1 MTKRPILVALIGYII
16 GIIEGLYLQISIV
29 PIYILIVAI
38 YLIIKKYYKRK
49 KKKFKIF
56 SIQRYSRYLKIVFNQ
71 KVITIILI
79 SSIISN
85 SIILIQ
91 NQKYKTLY
99 KNLQEVKLVGTIISN
114 KKEKEYKDIY
124 NIKIEKL
131 NNSKRYKN
139 TKLLIKVDKKIK
151 KSLKYG
157 TRITLKGQFIEPNEK
172 RNYGGFN
179 YKEYLKTKEIY
190 GLVDVE
196 EIYKIENDKNNNIIY
211 LFREISLNLTNT
223 IDEMLNKEQAS
234 ILKGLILGDTTNIEE
249 NIYEKFQISNM
260 SHLLAVS
267 GMHISYIILGIN
279 TILKKRIGKR
289 KTKVTIIILLI
300 FYMMICGISPSMFRA
315 TVMGILVTLS
325 DLLYRKNDIW
335 TSISFSLL
343 ILLIYNPFLIKHV
356 GLQLSYLGTIGII
369 LFYKNI
375 FEVLKNIKSKDNKVK
390 FNKKRLLLI
399 SKIKEILSVTL
410 AVQIIILPIIIY
422 QFNFIGIYFIFTTL
436 ITSII
441 VAPIIFLSIIS
452 IILYLLI
459 NPLGR
464 IGCLFLQV
472 LINILIKITDFSN
485 LPYSKIYIP
494 TPKICIIVFYYITI
508 FLSNYIYSIYRKRKI
523 NQTQRRFRNLIELFK
538 YKQRTSKIN
547 YNFIILIIIIII
559 IFYRYIP
566 KNLEIHFVDVGQGDC
581 TFIKTPRNKAVLIDG
596 GGSKSKEFDVG
607 KKTLLPYILDRGYTN
622 IDYVIISHFDQ
633 DHVRFYPIYIK
644 RSKSKKCYNRKAI

>member
-71 KVITIILI
+71 KVIIIILI

-85 SIILIQ
+85 SIILIK

-99 KNLQEVKLVGTIISN
+99 KNIQEVKLVGTIISN

-124 NIKIEKL
+124 NIKIEEL

-157 TRITLKGQFIEPNEK
+157 TRITLKGQFVEPNEK

-211 LFREISLNLTNT
+211 LFKEISLNLTNT
-223 IDEMLNKEQAS
+223 IDKMLNKEQAS

-375 FEVLKNIKSKDNKVK
+375 FEALKNIKSKDNKIK
-390 FNKKRLLLI
+390 FNKKRILLI

-422 QFNFIGIYFIFTTL
+422 QFNFIGIYFILTSI

-459 NPLGR
+459 NPLGT

-494 TPKICIIVFYYITI
+494 TPQICIIVFYYITI

-538 YKQRTSKIN
+538 YKKRTSKIN

-566 KNLEIHFVDVGQGDC
+566 KNLETHFVDVGQGDC
-581 TFIKTPRNKAVLIDG
+581 TFIKTPRNKAILIDG

-633 DHVRFYPIYIK
+633 DHVRFYLIYIK
-644 RSKSKKCYNRKAI
+644 RNKSKKCYNRKAI

>member
-38 YLIIKKYYKRK
+38 YLIIKKYHKREK
-49 KKKFKIF
+49 KNLKIF

-71 KVITIILI
+71 KVISIILI

-85 SIILIQ
+85 SIIIIQ

-99 KNLQEVKLVGTIISN
+99 KDSKEVKLVGTIISN

-124 NIKIEKL
+124 NIKVEEL

-139 TKLLIKVDKKIK
+139 TKLLIKVDNKIENT
-151 KSLKYG
+151 LKYG
-157 TRITLKGQFIEPNEK
+157 TKITLKGKFKEPNEK
-172 RNYGGFN
+172 RNYGSFN
-179 YKEYLKTKEIY
+179 YKEYLKTKKIY
-190 GLVDVE
+190 GVVDVE
-196 EIYKIENDKNNNIIY
+196 EIYKIEDHKNNNIIY
-211 LFREISLNLTNT
+211 FFKEISLNLTNT
-223 IDEMLNKEQAS
+223 IDKMLNKEQAS
-234 ILKGLILGDTTNIEE
+234 ILKALILGDTTNIEE
-249 NIYEKFQISNM
+249 NLYEKFQLSNM

-279 TILKKRIGKR
+279 TILKKKIGKR
-289 KTKVTIIILLI
+289 KTKVTIIIILM
-300 FYMMICGISPSMFRA
+300 FYMMICVISPSMVRA

-325 DLLYRKNDIW
+325 NLLYRKNDIW

-375 FEVLKNIKSKDNKVK
+375 FEALRNIKSKDSKNK
-390 FNKKRLLLI
+390 FNKKRILVT

-410 AVQIIILPIIIY
+410 AVQIVIIPIVIY
-422 QFNFIGIYFIFTTL
+422 QFNFMGIYFIFTSL

-452 IILYLLI
+452 IILYILI
-459 NPLGR
+459 NP
-464 IGCLFLQV
+464 IGKISCLFLQF
-472 LINILIKITDFSN
+472 LINILIKITDFSD

-494 TPKICIIVFYYITI
+494 TPKIWIIVFYYISI
-508 FLSNYIYSIYRKRKI
+508 FLSNYIYSIYHNRKI
-523 NQTQRRFRNLIELFK
+523 NQTQRRFKNLIELLK
-538 YKQRTSKIN
+538 YKKRTSKVK
-547 YNFIILIIIIII
+547 YKFIIITIILII

-581 TFIKTPRNKAVLIDG
+581 TFIKTPRNKTILIDG
-596 GGSKSKEFDVG
+596 GGSKSKEFDIG
-607 KKTLLPYILDRGYTN
+607 KKTLLPYIIDRGYIN

-633 DHVRFYPIYIK
+633 DHVRFYPILTT
-644 RSKSKKCYNRKAI
+644 RDKSEKYYNRKAI